1 MSCFPSFAKSF
12 ARMFANKNNKK
23 KMYRMTNKKNI
34 FAFPQSRKKKT
45 DFAILFL
52 TKCSEGFYKEEITLR
67 FNA

>member
-1 MSCFPSFAKSF
+1 
-12 ARMFANKNNKK
+12 MFANKNKNKN
-23 KMYRMTNKKNI
+23 KMSRMTNKKNI
-34 FAFPQSRKKKT
+34 FAFPPSRKKKT